1 MKKKAIPLVL
11 AFVFCLLLPLPA
23 RANAAEPPQLS
34 VVVLNPP
41 QGLELS
47 LVFSWEGQEE
57 PVPAEATRLAWE
69 GYYLFRPFNFPG
81 FWEGSSSPQDMAVAL
96 LVETPEESF
105 TLPLDTQFLN
115 QDTGAYYNNLCVL
128 DLQSRT
134 LTAGQPWW
142 RQPLLVVLRVA
153 LTLALEG
160 LIFYLWGYQE
170 KRSWII
176 FLVVNLVT
184 QFGVNIAI
192 LCFLPAASRTYDAMW
207 AKVLLYGPMEVL
219 VILLEAI
226 ALPLLLKEQ
235 RKGTAVGCSVMAN
248 ILSWFLGAVL
258 LSLLPV

>member
-1 MKKKAIPLVL
+1 MTAPRGRS
-11 AFVFCLLLPLPA
+11 P
-23 RANAAEPPQLS
+23 S
-34 VVVLNPP
+34 
-41 QGLELS
+41 G
-47 LVFSWEGQEE
+47 
-57 PVPAEATRLAWE
+57 
-69 GYYLFRPFNFPG
+69 FPG
-81 FWEGSSSPQDMAVAL
+81 SGCCGRGTTGFTAGGTWTRRVLPGQSWWWKPGG
-96 LVETPEESF
+96 ESF
-105 TLPLDTQFLN
+105 ALPIDP
-115 QDTGAYYNNLCVL
+115 TGFARYNNLITL
-128 DLQSRT
+128 DVGGRQL
-134 LTAGQPWW
+134 LYGQPWW

-258 LSLLPV
+258 LSVLPV

>member
-1 MKKKAIPLVL
+1 MKKKVLCVITAVVFCLAVPVGALANSAEPPCVTVLVL
-11 AFVFCLLLPLPA
+11 A
-23 RANAAEPPQLS
+23 PP
-34 VVVLNPP
+34 
-41 QGLELS
+41 GDLELTIEFDS
-47 LVFSWEGQEE
+47 AQDEE
-57 PVPAEATRLAWE
+57 PQRLSGERMLWE
-69 GYYLFRPFNFPG
+69 GYYRFYGRWDIDP
-81 FWEGSSSPQDMAVAL
+81 EGLTGARLVA
-96 LVETPEESF
+96 ETGDESF
-105 TLPLDTQFLN
+105 ALPIDP
-115 QDTGAYYNNLCVL
+115 TGFARYNNLITL
-128 DLQSRT
+128 DVGGRQL
-134 LTAGQPWW
+134 LYGQPWW

-160 LIFYLWGYQE
+160 LIFYLWSYRE

-219 VILLEAI
+219 VILLEAV

-235 RKGTAVGCSVMAN
+235 RKGTAVGCAVMSN

-258 LSLLPV
+258 LSVLPV

>member
-1 MKKKAIPLVL
+1 MKKKALRVLAAVLFCLALPWPASANSAEPPCVTVLVL
-11 AFVFCLLLPLPA
+11 A
-23 RANAAEPPQLS
+23 PP
-34 VVVLNPP
+34 
-41 QGLELS
+41 GDLELTIEFDS
-47 LVFSWEGQEE
+47 AQGEE
-57 PVPAEATRLAWE
+57 PQRLSGDRMLWE
-69 GYYLFRPFNFPG
+69 GYYRFYGRWDIDP
-81 FWEGSSSPQDMAVAL
+81 EGLTGARLVA
-96 LVETPEESF
+96 ETGGESF
-105 TLPLDTQFLN
+105 ALAIDP
-115 QDTGAYYNNLCVL
+115 TGFARYNNLITL
-128 DLQSRT
+128 DVGGRQL
-134 LTAGQPWW
+134 LYGQPWW

-235 RKGTAVGCSVMAN
+235 RKRTAVGCAVMAN
-248 ILSWFLGAVL
+248 ILSWFLGSVL
-258 LSLLPV
+258 LSVLPV

>member
-1 MKKKAIPLVL
+1 MKKKVL
-11 AFVFCLLLPLPA
+11 CVIAAVVFCLAVPVPASANSAGLPYLTILV
-23 RANAAEPPQLS
+23 E
-34 VVVLNPP
+34 NPP
-41 QGLELS
+41 AGLELS
-47 LVFSWEGQEE
+47 LTVESEGTQKTYPIEGERILWEGCYRFYNHLWS
-57 PVPAEATRLAWE
+57 PWAAEDAAQPT
-69 GYYLFRPFNFPG
+69 
-81 FWEGSSSPQDMAVAL
+81 AVL
-96 LVETPEESF
+96 EVDTGEESF
-105 TLPLDTQFLN
+105 SLPVEPQGFSFEGNVVT
-115 QDTGAYYNNLCVL
+115 L
-128 DLQSRT
+128 DLRNQR
-134 LTAGQPWW
+134 LLYDQPWW

-176 FLVVNLVT
+176 FLVVNLAT

-192 LCFLPAASRTYDAMW
+192 LCFLPAASRAYDAMW

-258 LSLLPV
+258 LSVLPV